1 MKSEFIRT
9 LLFIVPIILIQSC
22 AQEDASVVASEFSQA
37 ELNSEGLGSNE
48 LSSAERVLYSEFNIQ
63 MTIRNLIDYIE
74 LSLPEADLKYASK
87 VAEKFVVKALNIAP
101 LWKQL
106 KSMGLFP
113 DSTMNDMV

>member
-1 MKSEFIRT
+1 MTDVEQEKKQIYD
-9 LLFIVPIILIQSC
+9 LLFYNWSPTAKSQVRGEVMTLIQHSFGTKEK
-22 AQEDASVVASEFSQA
+22 QTMSLA
-37 ELNSEGLGSNE
+37 ELN
-48 LSSAERVLYSEFNIQ
+48 FNIQ

-74 LSLPEADLKYASK
+74 LSLPEVDLKYASK

-113 DSTMNDMV
+113 DDSTMNDMV